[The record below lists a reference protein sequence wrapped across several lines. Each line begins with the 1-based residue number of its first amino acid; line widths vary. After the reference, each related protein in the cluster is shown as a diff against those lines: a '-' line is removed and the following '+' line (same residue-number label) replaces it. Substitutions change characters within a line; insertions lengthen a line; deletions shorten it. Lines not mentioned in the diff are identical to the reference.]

1 MKKSVVAVLTVLS
14 FAFNLSA
21 QKSEVFTTSNGA
33 IRGYDAVAYF
43 TQGKAVKG
51 DTQFR
56 YQWKQADWFF
66 SSRQN
71 LDSFRANPERYAPQ
85 YGGYCAFGMAD
96 GHKAPTDP
104 EAFSIMNDKLYFN
117 YNKNVQV
124 LWKKKTAE
132 YIQTADKNWPTIKNK
147 E

>member
-43 TQGKAVKG
+43 TQGRAVKG
-51 DTQFR
+51 DTQFK

-124 LWKKKTAE
+124 LWTKKTAE